1 MSLLV
6 PFGFYGAGNVG
17 DEATLQGFARLL
29 SHNHDGLRVW
39 VGSRNP
45 SHTARVEPAFRY
57 HKAEGADLRRWF
69 AQHLAEGQVV
79 AGGTPIMDVLGNWPL
94 SELAPLVSIAHL
106 KHKPMVFVGIGTEEL
121 QRDESRVTMAKVI
134 APNVLHWSVRCT
146 RDKERLM
153 DYGVAEESVTVA
165 ADMAWLLERAST
177 AFGKEYL
184 EKLNLESDA
193 GLIGVNVNNE
203 KFVMEQEPELFEK
216 LASFLDVI
224 IEKYGVRVLFFCHDV
239 RETETFDKV
248 ASEKVVAHMKH
259 HDRTFI
265 MPNHYWSPQEML
277 SFIGCCRLTIGMRYH
292 FCIFSALQNVPFI
305 AVKRSGKVEDLCWD
319 IDWPYG
325 VSMGEISVD
334 GLTDMYDS
342 IEQNWNP
349 LLKSLLDKVVLMRER
364 ALINAIPLVV
374 LFERLIQ

>member
-29 SHNHDGLRVW
+29 SCYHDGLRVW

-45 SHTARVEPAFRY
+45 SHTTRVEPAFRY
-57 HKAEGADLRRWF
+57 HRAEGADLRRWF
-69 AQHLAEGQVV
+69 AQHLSEGQVV
-79 AGGTPIMDVLGNWPL
+79 AGGTPIMDVLGDWPL
-94 SELAPLVSIAHL
+94 NELAPLVSIAHL
-106 KHKPMVFVGIGTEEL
+106 KQKPMVFVGIGTEKL

-146 RDKERLM
+146 RDKERLV
-153 DYGVAEESVTVA
+153 DYGVAEERVTVA

-184 EKLNLESDA
+184 EKLNFESGA
-193 GLIGVNVNNE
+193 VLIGVNVNNE
-203 KFVMEQEPELFEK
+203 KFVIEQEPELFEK

-248 ASEKVVAHMKH
+248 ASEIVVSHMKH
-259 HDRTFI
+259 RDRTFI

-292 FCIFSALQNVPFI
+292 FCLFSALQNVPFI

-319 IDWPYG
+319 MDWHYG

-334 GLTDMYDS
+334 GLTDIYAS
-342 IEQNWNP
+342 IEQDWNP
-349 LLKSLLDKVVLMRER
+349 VIKSLLDKVLLMRER
-364 ALINAIPLVV
+364 ALINAIPLAV
-374 LFERLIQ
+374 LFERLGQ